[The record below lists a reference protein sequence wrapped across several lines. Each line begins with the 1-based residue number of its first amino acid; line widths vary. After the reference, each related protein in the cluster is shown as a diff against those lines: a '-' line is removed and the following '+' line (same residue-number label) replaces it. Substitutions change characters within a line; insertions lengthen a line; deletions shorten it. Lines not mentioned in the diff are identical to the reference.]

1 LGTRTIP
8 VSRATA
14 RANCFATALGAKI
27 VSKTSQVTVLKR
39 GKLPIKNIAALNIH
53 IHIHINEVKV
63 KVKVNEI
70 DSVRSSRVNSE
81 YASDGSL
88 FHQS

>member
-53 IHIHINEVKV
+53 IHINEVKV

-88 FHQS
+88 FYQS